1 MMESHLRE
9 TLGTFA
15 ELQIPFGVVCL
26 EAHEL
31 SQFRARYGQEAASS
45 MLLVLAR
52 TLRNTVWPTD
62 FVGRWSEGRFLV
74 ILVGCGDAAMQTISD
89 RMLKLMASATIDWW
103 GKELSVAVSMG
114 STGALAGDSVESLVE
129 RVHLAL
135 SEDQVSLPQ
144 SATAATANSSSTD

>member
-1 MMESHLRE
+1 M
-9 TLGTFA
+9 
-15 ELQIPFGVVCL
+15 

-31 SQFRARYGQEAASS
+31 THFRARYGQEAASS
-45 MLLVLAR
+45 MLLILAR

-103 GKELSVAVSMG
+103 GKELSVAVSIG
-114 STGALAGDSVESLVE
+114 RTRALAGGTVGTLVE
-129 RVHLAL
+129 RGHPPPT
-135 SEDQVSLPQ
+135 EDQDSQNQAPLPQ
-144 SATAATANSSSTD
+144 DV